1 MVSADAGRTSAVKTE
16 LNAISSLKEAS
27 MYIQSHGHDRRRGSV
42 QLTELIE
49 DLAILMLAF
58 SAAAILAAIAL
69 FLIVI

>member
-1 MVSADAGRTSAVKTE
+1 
-16 LNAISSLKEAS
+16 
-27 MYIQSHGHDRRRGSV
+27 MYIQSHAHDRRRRTV